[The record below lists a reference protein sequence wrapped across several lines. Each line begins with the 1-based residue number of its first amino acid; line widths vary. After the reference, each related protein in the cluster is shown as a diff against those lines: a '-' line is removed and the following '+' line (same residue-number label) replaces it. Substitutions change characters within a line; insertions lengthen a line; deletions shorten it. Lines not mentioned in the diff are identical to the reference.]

1 MFYEV
6 TGPPELPPPHHY
18 RRLVLLPLLLL
29 DLLFCSLLWL
39 YAMAYQLWLY
49 SVYLVLFLL
58 CQATG
63 RLDKV
68 ERPRL
73 GRAEDADTE
82 PEPKQLVGWG
92 GEESGY
98 LSDSDTDTETQI

>member
-1 MFYEV
+1 MIV
-6 TGPPELPPPHHY
+6 G
-18 RRLVLLPLLLL
+18 V
-29 DLLFCSLLWL
+29 
-39 YAMAYQLWLY
+39 
-49 SVYLVLFLL
+49 
-58 CQATG
+58 
-63 RLDKV
+63 KV

-73 GRAEDADTE
+73 GRAEELQQDADTE